1 MAISV
6 RSPHRSG
13 AMRQRGLSLLSLLF
27 WAVLIGMLAVI
38 AMKVLPTMNE
48 YFTIQ
53 RAVQKIADS
62 GTNTAPEIRKA
73 FQAQQ
78 DVEYSI
84 SSIGAD
90 DLQIDTSGD
99 HVKISFAYDK
109 QIELLDPVYL
119 LIKYHGGNR

>member
-1 MAISV
+1 MAIPV
-6 RSPHRSG
+6 RSLHRSSPL
-13 AMRQRGLSLLSLLF
+13 RQRGLSLIGLLF
-27 WAVLIGMLAVI
+27 WAVLIGMLAVV

-84 SSIGAD
+84 STISAD

-99 HVKISFAYDK
+99 HVKISFAYNK
-109 QIELLDPVYL
+109 EIELFDPVYL

>member
-1 MAISV
+1 MSV
-6 RSPHRSG
+6 RSPHRSSYL
-13 AMRQRGLSLLSLLF
+13 RQRGLSLLGLLF
-27 WAVLIGMLAVI
+27 WAVLVGMLAVL

-84 SSIGAD
+84 STIGAD

-109 QIELLDPVYL
+109 QIELFDPVYL

>member
-6 RSPHRSG
+6 RSPHCSSVS
-13 AMRQRGLSLLSLLF
+13 RQRGLSLLSLLF
-27 WAVLIGMLAVI
+27 WAVLIGMLAVL

-84 SSIGAD
+84 STIGAD

-109 QIELLDPVYL
+109 QIELFDPVYL